1 MSLAH
6 GLYAMAFGFL
16 CMRAAHFFLIH
27 PVLGPQ
33 LQMITAMVS
42 DLTLFL
48 LLMAVF
54 LICHGVILRSF
65 ENPNREWPFSP
76 DTAVHA
82 TLFSLFYDIVFIPYF
97 QIYGE
102 LFVEDFGNDGKI
114 IVNTKS
120 GFLANECNK
129 TDTEPWYP
137 QRLCKKVF
145 TKSCFIK
152 VFSSL
157 IP

>member
-1 MSLAH
+1 MSSAH

-16 CMRAAHFFLIH
+16 CMRALHFFLIH

-42 DLTLFL
+42 DLKVFL

-65 ENPNREWPFSP
+65 ENPNREWPSSL
-76 DTAVHA
+76 DTAVDA
-82 TLFSLFYDIVFIPYF
+82 IYDIVFIPYF

-129 TDTEPWYP
+129 TDTELGCP
-137 QRLCKKVF
+137 QRLWKRKF
-145 TKSCFIK
+145 H
-152 VFSSL
+152 
-157 IP
+157 